1 MTSKVNEVDLAAM
14 LSKLDAYCNECD
26 DKSNGN
32 CKESTCLVGFG
43 KKVLRF
49 AIQKGVLDIPGAH
62 KLIPKNDFKPYY
74 TDAVAEALAET
85 CKQCREC
92 RENHSDDCVI
102 SLVRNALESS
112 VLQEQLEYPG
122 SVFMYL
128 AQIKQQN
135 PELAVAL
142 AKAIKN

>member
-1 MTSKVNEVDLAAM
+1 MTTKVNDVDLGAM
-14 LSKLDAYCNECD
+14 LTKLEVYCNECD
-26 DKSNGN
+26 DKNTGN
-32 CKESTCLVGFG
+32 CKESACLVGFG

-49 AIQKGVLDIPGAH
+49 GMQKGVLDIPGAH

-74 TDAVAEALAET
+74 ADSVAGALAET

-92 RENHSDDCVI
+92 RENHSVDCVI

-112 VLQEQLEYPG
+112 ILQEQLEYPG
-122 SVFMYL
+122 SVFMYI
-128 AQIKQQN
+128 AQVKQQN
-135 PELAVAL
+135 PELAEAL